1 MNIVEDFDYLNHSNI
16 SDSIQSKYTP
26 LSFDD
31 LCIEPGNIHQIKN
44 TIKNKPFYLLL
55 YGDHDTGKTTLITI
69 ILKYYYKEE
78 YNKENIFYINGLK
91 DYNINVIKQALE
103 TFCKSAFVS
112 KYNRTIVVDDIERLH
127 EQNQFIIK
135 SYMDKY
141 KERINVLL
149 SCTNK
154 QKIVK
159 SLLNKLSVIY
169 LSKYDYSLLCT
180 FIKKVKRDLKFV
192 FGKDDQDED
201 KVIQYMISISRMS
214 IRHIL
219 SLFEKLYY
227 IGDTH
232 YEIEDIKQ
240 ICSSIDDIL
249 LEKYTNDWSDG
260 NIHSA
265 NDVLDSLVEK
275 GYNVIDILEAY
286 FSFIKLTTI
295 LPHIMRLKVVSL
307 ISKYISIYHL
317 CHENNIELYVFTYE
331 LIKLKSSKN

>member
-1 MNIVEDFDYLNHSNI
+1 MNIVEDFDYLNRYNV

-26 LSFDD
+26 LVFDD
-31 LCIEPGNIHQIKN
+31 LCIDTNNIHHIKN
-44 TIKNKPFYLLL
+44 TIRNKPFYLLL

-69 ILKYYYKEE
+69 ILKHYYKDE
-78 YNKENIFYINGLK
+78 YNKDNIFYINGLK

-141 KERINVLL
+141 KERINILL

-169 LSKYDYSLLCT
+169 LSKYNYVMICS
-180 FIKKVKRDLKFV
+180 FMKRIKRDLKFE
-192 FGKDDQDED
+192 FGKNDQDED
-201 KVIQYMISISRMS
+201 KIIKYMISMSRMS
-214 IRHIL
+214 IRHL
-219 SLFEKLYY
+219 FSLFEKLYY

-232 YEIEDIKQ
+232 YEMEDIVQ

-249 LEKYTNDWSDG
+249 LETYTNHWSSG
-260 NIHSA
+260 NIHLA
-265 NDVLDSLVEK
+265 NDVFDSLVDK

-286 FSFIKLTTI
+286 FSFIKRTI
-295 LPHIMRLKVVSL
+295 ILDHTMRLKVVSI

-317 CHENNIELYVFTYE
+317 CHENNMELYLFTYE
-331 LIKLKSSKN
+331 LIKMKQT